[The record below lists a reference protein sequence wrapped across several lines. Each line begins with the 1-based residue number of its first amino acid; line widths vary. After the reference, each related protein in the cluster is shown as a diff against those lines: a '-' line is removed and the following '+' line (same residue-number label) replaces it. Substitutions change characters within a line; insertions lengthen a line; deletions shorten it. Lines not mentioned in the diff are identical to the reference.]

1 MKSKYITQSD
11 ELYSKL
17 IMIGFKRKGHV
28 FFKENGTIRCELGFS
43 HSVHQESHVKYYT
56 ITVLIEYLDVR
67 EISKKIDVTIGGFG
81 INIGHL
87 SENNYFKEWKVPND
101 STDIYVSEVISD
113 MYKYILNYAIPYFKR
128 YSDIRNVI
136 ADMELNILANQI
148 DTHHYLPIMYYISG
162 ESKKACIY
170 LENRLNQLKIKAV
183 PKAFSDESF
192 VNSTYGIEA
201 DTDTIEKRTYLLY
214 KDFACK
220 LTELIRKSFKE

>member
-1 MKSKYITQSD
+1 
-11 ELYSKL
+11 
-17 IMIGFKRKGHV
+17 
-28 FFKENGTIRCELGFS
+28 
-43 HSVHQESHVKYYT
+43 
-56 ITVLIEYLDVR
+56 
-67 EISKKIDVTIGGFG
+67 
-81 INIGHL
+81 
-87 SENNYFKEWKVPND
+87 
-101 STDIYVSEVISD
+101 
-113 MYKYILNYAIPYFKR
+113 
-128 YSDIRNVI
+128 
-136 ADMELNILANQI
+136 MELNILANQI